1 MISLLVVVVL
11 AHISVGLNVGRRV
24 DTVPEVMSQV
34 GRRYEAEAMFI
45 IK

>member
-1 MISLLVVVVL
+1 MISSLVVVVL
-11 AHISVGLNVGRRV
+11 AHISVVINVGRRV

-34 GRRYEAEAMFI
+34 GRRYETEALLI